1 MKLLGVIA
9 LLLVVLIVFVAL
21 LVVLYKNFNGRIVAI
36 NEKLDGAKNEFDDK
50 YKDKLELVKKFIAQI
65 ESKYKVESKSFEDVK
80 SITEETLF
88 DSETDKVL
96 AKCYK
101 ELLQIKEDNQ
111 KTKELKIFREII
123 DNYEDN
129 ELQLVALRT
138 FYNKYAVKY
147 NNLIKKFPYSIVA
160 SINKYKA
167 ITLLE
172 GKEID
177 SEFISDLEV

>member
-1 MKLLGVIA
+1 MKLLGIIA

-21 LVVLYKNFNGRIVAI
+21 LVVLYKNYNGRLTAI
-36 NEKLDGAKNEFDDK
+36 NEKLEGAKNEFDDK
-50 YKDKLELVKKFIAQI
+50 YKDKFELIKKFITQI
-65 ESKYKVESKSFEDVK
+65 ENKYKVESKSFDDVK
-80 SITEETLF
+80 AINEEDLLNS
-88 DSETDKVL
+88 DNEKLL

-111 KTKELKIFREII
+111 KTKELKMFREII

-138 FYNKYAVKY
+138 FYNKYAIKY

-177 SEFISDLEV
+177 SEFINDLEV